1 MQKIIWQIPL
11 KTVSEGN
18 STQHWRVKAKRHRM
32 QQFFIRQL
40 FDQEPQQITLPCI
53 VTMTRLSPRELDEE
67 DNLRMAFK
75 WIKDEI
81 SECLILKERKTYINK
96 LGRAIEIKG
105 RVDSDKRIKWLY
117 GQEKCQ
123 IQGVRIEIEHQ
134 LPD

>member
-1 MQKIIWQIPL
+1 MQKITWEIPL

-18 STQHWRVKAKRHRM
+18 STEHWRVKSKRHRM

-40 FDQEPQQITLPCI
+40 FDQETENIDLPCV
-53 VTMTRLSPRELDEE
+53 VTMTRISPRELDEE

-81 SECLILKERKTYINK
+81 SECIIPNAHKTYTNK
-96 LGRAIEIKG
+96 SGRTISIKG

-117 GQEKCQ
+117 GQEKGQ
-123 IQGVRIEIEHQ
+123 IQGVRIEIAS
-134 LPD
+134 DIAS